1 MFDSNIKSI
10 NTKIKFILVMSRW
23 DEPDRFDDEE
33 ESRLMKKFYN
43 YVEIE
48 KKETERRKFLEVSDK
63 KRPSVWG
70 NRFVLSAIIQGS
82 VITGL
87 TVALILMQAIFANVS
102 LIQFLSLS
110 IDGPAKWFF
119 FGYFMYITLVVAI
132 AITAIFY
139 NHLETNL
146 NRQVRGNKKYL
157 AWVQFVGMNV
167 GGAGTTIL
175 MMLAGLV
182 GAGFVDFAIGNESVT
197 SEITNAVEI
206 PVTGFALVFAA
217 GIITG
222 GIAYIGTY
230 MQGPKSSKMS
240 FTDESRKYD
249 RI

>member
-1 MFDSNIKSI
+1 
-10 NTKIKFILVMSRW
+10 MSRW

-33 ESRLMKKFYN
+33 ESRLLKKFYN

-63 KRPSVWG
+63 KRPCIWG

-82 VITGL
+82 IITGL
-87 TVALILMQAIFANVS
+87 TVALILIQAIFADVS

-110 IDGPAKWFF
+110 LDGSAKWFF

-157 AWVQFVGMNV
+157 AWVQFIGMNV
-167 GGAGTTIL
+167 GGAATTIL
-175 MMLAGLV
+175 MMLAGLA
-182 GAGFVDFAIGNESVT
+182 GTGFVDFAIGNETVS
-197 SEITNAVEI
+197 SEIMDVAELPI
-206 PVTGFALVFAA
+206 TGFALVFAA
-217 GIITG
+217 GIIAG

-230 MQGPKSSKMS
+230 MQGPKSSKLS
-240 FTDESRKYD
+240 FAGDSRKYD
-249 RI
+249 RL

>member
-10 NTKIKFILVMSRW
+10 ITKIKPTTVMSRW

-33 ESRLMKKFYN
+33 ESRLLKKFYN

-70 NRFVLSAIIQGS
+70 NRFVLSAIIQGA

-87 TVALILMQAIFANVS
+87 TVALILIQAIFADTS
-102 LIQFLSLS
+102 LIEFMSLS
-110 IDGPAKWFF
+110 IEGPAKWFF

-146 NRQVRGNKKYL
+146 NRQVRGNKKQF
-157 AWVQFVGMNV
+157 AWVQLVGMNI
-167 GGAGTTIL
+167 GGAATTIL

-182 GAGFVDFAIGNESVT
+182 GAGFVDFAIGNEST
-197 SEITNAVEI
+197 SSEIMNAVEI
-206 PVTGFALVFAA
+206 PITGFALVFAG
-217 GIITG
+217 GIIAG

-230 MQGPKSSKMS
+230 MQGPKTSKLS
-240 FTDESRKYD
+240 YADDRKYD
-249 RI
+249 RF